1 MRAAYAN
8 QAKSARST
16 QDQQQQQKQSVE
28 QQKQSVEQQIQRV
41 EQQFKWMRNK
51 STKQRKIVDH
61 FESSTFTEFKDAA
74 RAKPSRVEPNWAHF
88 LRFV

>member
-8 QAKSARST
+8 QAKSTRSA
-16 QDQQQQQKQSVE
+16 QEQQEQKQSVE

-74 RAKPSRVEPNWAHF
+74 NSSWAHF

>member
-8 QAKSARST
+8 QAKSTRSA
-16 QDQQQQQKQSVE
+16 QEQKQKQSVE
-28 QQKQSVEQQIQRV
+28 QQKQSVEQQIQKV

-74 RAKPSRVEPNWAHF
+74 NSSWAELVF
-88 LRFV
+88 YDLSN